1 MCVVLHVPVLHWVW
15 FLMSFVVSFFVWT
28 RVVLHVSSELEYDWR
43 CSFEVSFLFEHVS
56 FYMYP
61 ANSVGMRCSFGV
73 SFFWNTCRFTRS
85 YDVRKL
91 TWLSDGPLHKELWQG
106 QFLETTIYIY
116 QNQEKQLKIIVA
128 SRRRLGKRYDAPGGW
143 SHWPQNVMISLS
155 LVPSF

>member
-1 MCVVLHVPVLHWVW
+1 MFPYC
-15 FLMSFVVSFFVWT
+15 T
-28 RVVLHVSSELEYDWR
+28 EYDSW
-43 CSFEVSFLFEHVS
+43 CLLWCPFLFEHVS

-61 ANSVGMRCSFGV
+61 AS
-73 SFFWNTCRFTRS
+73 WNTIEDAVLRCRFCLNTCRFTCILRIQWGWDAVLGCRFFLNPCRFTRS